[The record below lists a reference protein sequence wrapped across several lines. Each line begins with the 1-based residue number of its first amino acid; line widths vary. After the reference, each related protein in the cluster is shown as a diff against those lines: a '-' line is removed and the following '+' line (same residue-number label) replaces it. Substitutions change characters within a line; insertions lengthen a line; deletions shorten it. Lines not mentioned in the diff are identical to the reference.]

1 MGSGQIE
8 RQGKS
13 GIRCKTEE
21 NATQLDSRKSVQR
34 N

>member
-1 MGSGQIE
+1 MVGQGE
-8 RQGKS
+8 S
-13 GIRCKTEE
+13 GIRCKTNE